1 MSDLTQVTRN
11 EPRQIVIPYLPP
23 ILFMSASILKDSL
36 SGVANVM
43 GMGRASDPVI
53 SCNRVLLVLT
63 GGQDVSS
70 FNQALCLQIIL

>member
-11 EPRQIVIPYLPP
+11 EPRQIVIPFQPP
-23 ILFMSASILKDSL
+23 ILFMSASISKDSL
-36 SGVANVM
+36 SGVANE
-43 GMGRASDPVI
+43 MGRASDPVI

-70 FNQALCLQIIL
+70 FNQALYLQIIP